1 MDLPRILPDRQR
13 TEPVLFGVFIHD
25 DIRKTGL
32 GEKADKLAPIEN
44 PHPINDRKPFV
55 GLGIFSVRLID
66 DQKDATWPQGAVH
79 LPKAIRGSGPEI
91 YGFKCGRQI
100 KRTIPKG
107 EARHIPLQNLA
118 AACLEPLAVHTLG
131 LFHGYF

>member
-1 MDLPRILPDRQR
+1 MLFCIL
-13 TEPVLFGVFIHD
+13 IHD

-66 DQKDATWPQGAVH
+66 DQKGAAWPQGAVH

-107 EARHIPLQNLA
+107 EARHITLQNLA
-118 AACLEPLAVHTLG
+118 AACLESLAVHTLG
-131 LFHGYF
+131 LFHGYFE

>member
-1 MDLPRILPDRQR
+1 MLRVLPNCQY
-13 TEPVLFGVFIHD
+13 TEPVPFCILIHD
-25 DIRKTGL
+25 DIRKTSL

-66 DQKDATWPQGAVH
+66 DQKGTAWPQGAVH

-107 EARHIPLQNLA
+107 EARHVPLQNLA
-118 AACLEPLAVHTLG
+118 AACLEPLTVHTLG